1 MVFSYNCL
9 YILYKNKIEMKF
21 YFGSKKKR
29 IGVVGLANENNIGN
43 NLVKFSMYKIL
54 KQFGFNPTMI
64 SISNK
69 KDNLYFIKK
78 FVKLKEINLTF
89 SELKEKDYD
98 ILMVNSDQTW
108 NNYYKKYFLDYGFL
122 KFAQYWRIPK
132 FVYGASLGHDYWKY
146 SKSFDSIAK
155 KLLKK
160 FKGISVRENST
171 VSLVIKHLGIK
182 PSIVLDPTFLINK
195 KIYLNLIKNFN
206 KNFNFKK
213 SYICVYQLD
222 KNDII
227 KKFIKKASK
236 RLKYKIYNVNKNK
249 DNYIEH
255 FIFCMNISKAVI
267 TDSFHGTIFSIIF
280 NKSFISFINSQRGK
294 GRFISLKQTFNLNH
308 RIIFVNKSK
317 KLNINLLKI
326 PLNINKELLNSLKM
340 KSINYLKKNLNIK

>member
-1 MVFSYNCL
+1 M
-9 YILYKNKIEMKF
+9 
-21 YFGSKKKR
+21 
-29 IGVVGLANENNIGN
+29 
-43 NLVKFSMYKIL
+43 
-54 KQFGFNPTMI
+54 
-64 SISNK
+64 
-69 KDNLYFIKK
+69 
-78 FVKLKEINLTF
+78 
-89 SELKEKDYD
+89 
-98 ILMVNSDQTW
+98 
-108 NNYYKKYFLDYGFL
+108 
-122 KFAQYWRIPK
+122 
-132 FVYGASLGHDYWKY
+132 
-146 SKSFDSIAK
+146 
-155 KLLKK
+155 LKK